1 VTLAT
6 IARKLAGLVIV
17 VLGVTL
23 ITFVISHKIPGDP
36 ARLLAGPRAS
46 AQAVQQIRAELGLD
60 QPILI
65 QYGRYVREL
74 AHGDLGTSI
83 VTSRPVL
90 DDVLQVLPATVELVL
105 TALFVA
111 TLLGVTLGSLAAVYR
126 GRMLDKS
133 VRLLATLS
141 ISVPSFWFAL
151 VLLLIFYGAFDL
163 LPGDGRLTP
172 GIDAPARV
180 TGLYLIDALIARDAT
195 AFKDA
200 FAHIVLPAATLA
212 FASVGGVIRLIR
224 SSMIEVLQED
234 YIRTAVAS
242 GLRWRTI
249 VFNYALRNALIPF
262 ITVMGLELGSL
273 LFGSVVVEMAFAWP
287 GVGAYVLNA
296 IFSLDFP
303 AIMGF
308 TVVVSIAY
316 VLINVLVDLLY
327 RVVDP
332 RIRSVA

>member
-1 VTLAT
+1 V
-6 IARKLAGLVIV
+6 AGFVIV

-23 ITFVISHKIPGDP
+23 ITFVISHQIPGDP

-46 AQAVQQIRAELGLD
+46 PQAVQQIRAELGLD
-60 QPILI
+60 QPVLI
-65 QYGRYVREL
+65 QYGRYLNGL

-90 DDVLQVLPATVELVL
+90 GDVMQVLPATLELVL
-105 TALFVA
+105 TALLVA
-111 TLLGVTLGSLAAVYR
+111 TILGVTLGALSAVYR
-126 GRMLDKS
+126 DRLIDQC

-151 VLLLIFYGAFDL
+151 VLLLVFYGTFDL

-172 GIDAPARV
+172 GIDAPTRI
-180 TGLYLIDALIARDAT
+180 TGLYLIDALITGNTT

-200 FAHIVLPAATLA
+200 LAHIVLPAATLA
-212 FASVGGVIRLIR
+212 FASIGGVIRLIR

-234 YIRTAVAS
+234 YIRTAMAS
-242 GLRWRTI
+242 GLRWRTV
-249 VFNYALRNALIPF
+249 VFNHALRNSLLPF

-316 VLINVLVDLLY
+316 VLINALVDLLY
-327 RVVDP
+327 RAVNP
-332 RIRSVA
+332 RLRDAS